1 MGRRTP
7 FPRART
13 VAWASQARIIR
24 QGWASGRKEFFM
36 TQQEPYAS
44 YVGIDVS
51 KATLDAAVRPTG
63 QRLNV
68 PNQEKGVR
76 ELVAS
81 FGEPSQALVILE
93 ATGGLELPVAAA
105 LAEAGFSVAIVNPR
119 QVRDFAKAT
128 GKLAKTDRIYAQ
140 ILAHFGEAI
149 KPEPR
154 PVPEGEALLFK
165 QMLSRRRQLV
175 EMITAEKNRF
185 STTPS
190 ALRQGVQA
198 HIAWLQESLA
208 RLDDELGNRIKASPM
223 WRASEE
229 LLRTA
234 KGVGPVCSRT
244 LLVDLPELGKL
255 DRKEI
260 AALVGVAPLNRDSG
274 KLQGKRAVWGGR
286 GRVRAI
292 LYMATL
298 SATRY
303 NPDIRALYL
312 RLRAAGKPAKVALTA
327 CMHKFLTILNAMIKH
342 RTPWS
347 HATQIAYGSC

>member
-1 MGRRTP
+1 M
-7 FPRART
+7 
-13 VAWASQARIIR
+13 
-24 QGWASGRKEFFM
+24 K
-36 TQQEPYAS
+36 QQEPYAA
-44 YVGIDVS
+44 YLGIDVS
-51 KATLDAAVRPTG
+51 KATLDVAERPTG
-63 QRLNV
+63 QRLTV

-128 GKLAKTDRIYAQ
+128 GKLAKTDRIDAQ
-140 ILAHFGEAI
+140 TLAHFGEAI

-175 EMITAEKNRF
+175 EMITAEKNRL

-190 ALRQGVQA
+190 ALRKEVQA
-198 HIAWLQESLA
+198 HIAWMQESLA
-208 RLDDELGNRIKASPM
+208 KVDDELGKRIKASPI

-260 AALVGVAPLNRDSG
+260 AALVGVAPFNRDSG
-274 KLQGKRAVWGGR
+274 KLKGKRAVWGGR
-286 GRVRAI
+286 GRVRAV

-298 SATRY
+298 SATRS
-303 NPDIRALYL
+303 NPVIAAFYL
-312 RLRAAGKPAKVALTA
+312 RLLAAGKPKKVALTA
-327 CMHKFLTILNAMIKH
+327 CMHKFLTILNAMVKH
-342 RTPWS
+342 GTPWQKVAPQAS
-347 HATQIAYGSC
+347 GAR

>member
-1 MGRRTP
+1 M
-7 FPRART
+7 
-13 VAWASQARIIR
+13 
-24 QGWASGRKEFFM
+24 K
-36 TQQEPYAS
+36 QQEPYAA

-63 QRLNV
+63 QRLSV

-76 ELVAS
+76 ELVDS
-81 FGEPSQALVILE
+81 LGDPSQALVVME

-119 QVRDFAKAT
+119 QVRDFGKAT
-128 GKLAKTDRIYAQ
+128 GKLAKTDRIDAQ

-149 KPEPR
+149 QPEPR

-165 QMLSRRRQLV
+165 QILSRRRQLV
-175 EMITAEKNRF
+175 EMITAEKNRL
-185 STTPS
+185 STTSP
-190 ALRQGVQA
+190 ALRRDVQA

-208 RLDDELGNRIKASPM
+208 KLDDDLGKRIKASPM
-223 WRASEE
+223 WREKEE

-274 KLQGKRAVWGGR
+274 RFQGKRAVWGGR

-298 SATRY
+298 SATRC
-303 NPDIRALYL
+303 NPVITAFYR
-312 RLRAAGKPAKVALTA
+312 RLLAAGKAKKVALTA
-327 CMHKFLTILNAMIKH
+327 CMHKFLTILNAMVKH
-342 RTPWS
+342 GTPWQKVPPQA
-347 HATQIAYGSC
+347 HGAC

>member
-1 MGRRTP
+1 MN
-7 FPRART
+7 
-13 VAWASQARIIR
+13 Q
-24 QGWASGRKEFFM
+24 K
-36 TQQEPYAS
+36 EPYAA

-51 KATLDAAVRPTG
+51 KATLDVGVRPTD
-63 QRLNV
+63 QALRF
-68 PNQEKGVR
+68 PNQEKGIK
-76 ELVAS
+76 ELVANLRDL
-81 FGEPSQALVILE
+81 PQALVVLE

-119 QVRDFAKAT
+119 QVRDFGKAT
-128 GKLAKTDRIYAQ
+128 GRLAKTDRIDAQ
-140 ILAHFGEAI
+140 VLAHFGEAI

-154 PVPEGEALLFK
+154 PVPEGETLLLK
-165 QMLSRRRQLV
+165 QILSRRRQLV
-175 EMITAEKNRF
+175 EMITAEKNRL
-185 STTPS
+185 STTTP
-190 ALRQGVQA
+190 ALRKDVQA
-198 HIAWLQESLA
+198 HIAWLQESLTK
-208 RLDDELGNRIKASPM
+208 LDDDLGKRIKASPM
-223 WRASEE
+223 WRDSEE
-229 LLRTA
+229 LLRTF

-303 NPDIRALYL
+303 NPEIRALYL
-312 RLRAAGKPAKVALTA
+312 RLRAAGKPAKVALIA
-327 CMHKFLTILNAMIKH
+327 CMRKVLTILNAMMKH

-347 HATQIAYGSC
+347 HAIQIAYGPRS

>member
-1 MGRRTP
+1 MN
-7 FPRART
+7 
-13 VAWASQARIIR
+13 
-24 QGWASGRKEFFM
+24 
-36 TQQEPYAS
+36 QQEPYTG

-51 KATLDAAVRPTG
+51 KATLDVAVRPTG
-63 QRLNV
+63 ERLSV
-68 PNQEKGVR
+68 PNQEKGVMD
-76 ELVAS
+76 LAS
-81 FGEPSQALVILE
+81 SLGDPSQILVVLE

-105 LAEAGFSVAIVNPR
+105 LTEAGFSVAIVNPR

-128 GKLAKTDRIYAQ
+128 GKLAKTDRIDAET
-140 ILAHFGEAI
+140 LAHFGEAI
-149 KPEPR
+149 QPEPR

-175 EMITAEKNRF
+175 EMITAEKNRLY
-185 STTPS
+185 TTPP
-190 ALRQGVQA
+190 ALRKEVQA
-198 HIAWLQESLA
+198 HIAWMQESLVT
-208 RLDDELGNRIKASPM
+208 LDHDLGKRIKASPM

-234 KGVGPVCSRT
+234 KGIGPVCSRT

-286 GRVRAI
+286 SRVRAV

-298 SATRY
+298 SATRS
-303 NPDIRALYL
+303 NPVIAAFYL
-312 RLRAAGKPAKVALTA
+312 RLLAAGKAKKVALTA
-327 CMHKFLTILNAMIKH
+327 CMHKFLTILNAMVKH
-342 RTPWS
+342 GTPWQKV
-347 HATQIAYGSC
+347 APQANGAR